1 MELKTIMILELIFTI
16 GLCLSSISLLIIE
29 YRRYKRNMKA
39 QQEAFD
45 NAIDNINL
53 MINVKDIK
61 KKL

>member
-1 MELKTIMILELIFTI
+1 MELKTIMILELIFTV
-16 GLCLSSISLLIIE
+16 GLCLSSISLLIVE
-29 YRRYKRNMKA
+29 YRRYKRSMKA

-53 MINVKDIK
+53 ITSVKDIK